1 MCDLPHQPTVLRNI
15 LLRWPEDRNGAKWKY
30 FSALKA
36 HYLKHR
42 VGCKLPPYVT
52 LIITWTQTL
61 TCLFLQPTHVISVNK
76 HFDFF
81 HASLLK
87 YANYTPLCSC
97 SITKKIWRTWLEQ
110 SLPYLSPI
118 IRPHQSDESNWACSC
133 YNAELL
139 RETFVPYVTPL
150 CNRICVCAQ
159 SPFSQ
164 PRNQD
169 VNYGA
174 RRAQTGNMRKLL
186 LLSL

>member
-1 MCDLPHQPTVLRNI
+1 MCDLPHQQTVLRSI

-76 HFDFF
+76 HFNFF

-87 YANYTPLCSC
+87 YANYTLLCSC
-97 SITKKIWRTWLEQ
+97 SITKKIWIGTIFTVFITNNQTASTGRVK
-110 SLPYLSPI
+110 LSVLVLKCRAAAWNI
-118 IRPHQSDESNWACSC
+118 C
-133 YNAELL
+133 
-139 RETFVPYVTPL
+139 TP
-150 CNRICVCAQ
+150 CD
-159 SPFSQ
+159 PF
-164 PRNQD
+164 
-169 VNYGA
+169 
-174 RRAQTGNMRKLL
+174 M
-186 LLSL
+186 